1 MEKTMKYDWMN
12 QGQPFMLPRIT
23 VDVELQVLDYLAE
36 HVKEKDKEKKQAY
49 LEYAKTASILLQKID
64 KTVTMETVTG
74 NLSIEELT
82 SLYLTAR
89 LRNLKTFTCPH
100 CKASIGFYEL
110 LASPAE
116 PKDFP
121 IIPEGS
127 GTSGM
132 KPTDSITPS
141 STSSSPTL

>member
-89 LRNLKTFTCPH
+89 LRNLKTTC
-100 CKASIGFYEL
+100 CCF
-110 LASPAE
+110 SPAIRAARRR
-116 PKDFP
+116 F
-121 IIPEGS
+121 
-127 GTSGM
+127 
-132 KPTDSITPS
+132 
-141 STSSSPTL
+141 